1 MQIQQ
6 KLKDLSELVM
16 LQHSFFSMPFMF
28 IALLVSAKGWF
39 GWKLFIFG
47 VIATISARNFAM
59 AFNRYA
65 DRKFDSTNPRTQN
78 RPSVDGRIAPNAIL
92 FFIFMNAVVF
102 ICISYFINT
111 LCFYLS
117 VPILAI
123 LASYSL
129 FKRFSSLAHIV
140 LGLSLGLAPIAGA
153 IAASGEIPLWSIYL
167 CIGVLFWVAG
177 FDLLYALQD
186 IEHDKK
192 EGLHSIP
199 SVFGVSKTLWLSRLF
214 HLLTLVF
221 WGLFI
226 LEANLGLWMWIGFG
240 ISILALFFEQYL
252 VSKNFHNIPR
262 AFFTVNAYLGIAL
275 LGFCILDLWLGFR

>member
-28 IALLVSAKGWF
+28 IALLTSAKGWF

-92 FFIFMNAVVF
+92 FFIFVNAVIFV
-102 ICISYFINT
+102 CISYFINA

-117 VPILAI
+117 IPILAI

-129 FKRFSSLAHIV
+129 FKRFSSLAHI
-140 LGLSLGLAPIAGA
+140 
-153 IAASGEIPLWSIYL
+153 EI
-167 CIGVLFWVAG
+167 G
-177 FDLLYALQD
+177 
-186 IEHDKK
+186 
-192 EGLHSIP
+192 
-199 SVFGVSKTLWLSRLF
+199 
-214 HLLTLVF
+214 
-221 WGLFI
+221 
-226 LEANLGLWMWIGFG
+226 
-240 ISILALFFEQYL
+240 
-252 VSKNFHNIPR
+252 R
-262 AFFTVNAYLGIAL
+262 AHV
-275 LGFCILDLWLGFR
+275 

>member
-16 LQHSFFSMPFMF
+16 FQHSVFSMPFIF
-28 IALLVSAKGWF
+28 IAMLVAANGWF

-65 DRKFDSTNPRTQN
+65 DRKFDRTNPRTKN
-78 RPSVDGRIAPNAIL
+78 RPSVDGRISPHTMLIFICVNAI
-92 FFIFMNAVVF
+92 IFVLMGY
-102 ICISYFINT
+102 CIND

-117 VPILAI
+117 VPILII

-129 FKRFSSLAHIV
+129 IKRFSSLAHLV
-140 LGLSLGLAPIAGA
+140 LGLSLGLAPIAGV
-153 IAASGEIPLWSIYL
+153 AATSGEIPLWSIYL
-167 CIGVLFWVAG
+167 CAGVLFWVAG

-192 EGLHSIP
+192 EGLYSIP
-199 SVFGVSKTLWLSRLF
+199 SVFGITKTLWFSRLF
-214 HLLTLVF
+214 HLMTLVF

-226 LEANLGLWMWIGFG
+226 IESHRNFWMWVGLG
-240 ISILALFFEQYL
+240 IAVIALFFEQYL
-252 VSKNFHNIPR
+252 VSKNFQNIPR
-262 AFFTVNAYLGIAL
+262 AFFTINAYLGIAL
-275 LGFCILDLWLGFR
+275 LGFCILDLILG

>member
-28 IALLVSAKGWF
+28 IALLTSAKGWF

-92 FFIFMNAVVF
+92 FFIFVNAVIFV
-102 ICISYFINT
+102 CISYFINA

-117 VPILAI
+117 IPILAI

-192 EGLHSIP
+192 KGCIL
-199 SVFGVSKTLWLSRLF
+199 FLVSLVLPKPYGFQGFFTCSRLF
-214 HLLTLVF
+214 
-221 WGLFI
+221 
-226 LEANLGLWMWIGFG
+226 FG
-240 ISILALFFEQYL
+240 DYSFLKQILAY
-252 VSKNFHNIPR
+252 
-262 AFFTVNAYLGIAL
+262 GC
-275 LGFCILDLWLGFR
+275 GLDLESQSLRSFLNNI

>member
-78 RPSVDGRIAPNAIL
+78 RPSIDGRIAPNAIL

-153 IAASGEIPLWSIYL
+153 IAASSEIPLWSIYL

-192 EGLHSIP
+192 EGLHSLP

>member
-28 IALLVSAKGWF
+28 IALLTSAKGWF

-92 FFIFMNAVVF
+92 FFIFINAVIFV
-102 ICISYFINT
+102 CISYFINA

-117 VPILAI
+117 IPILAI

-199 SVFGVSKTLWLSRLF
+199 SVFGVTKTLWLSRLF

-226 LEANLGLWMWIGFG
+226 FEANLGLWMWIGLG

-252 VSKNFHNIPR
+252 VSKNFHHIPR

-275 LGFCILDLWLGFR
+275 LGFCILDLMAGL

>member
-1 MQIQQ
+1 MQFQQ

-16 LQHSFFSMPFMF
+16 FQHSIFSMPFIF
-28 IALLVSAKGWF
+28 IAILVAANGWF
-39 GWKLFIFG
+39 GWKLLIFG
-47 VIATISARNFAM
+47 IIASISARNFAM

-65 DRKFDSTNPRTQN
+65 DRKFDRTNPRTKN
-78 RPSVDGRIAPNAIL
+78 RPSVDGRISPKVILLFMYINAAI
-92 FFIFMNAVVF
+92 FIF
-102 ICISYFINT
+102 IGYLIND

-117 VPILAI
+117 IPILII

-129 FKRFSSLAHIV
+129 MKRFSSLAHLV
-140 LGLSLGLAPIAGA
+140 LGLSLGLAPIAGV
-153 IAASGEIPLWSIYL
+153 AATSGEIPLWSIYL
-167 CIGVLFWVAG
+167 CFGVLFWVAG

-199 SVFGVSKTLWLSRLF
+199 SVFGVTKTLWISRFF

-226 LEANLGLWMWIGFG
+226 IESHRGFWVWIGLG
-240 ISILALFFEQYL
+240 ISAIALGVEQYL
-252 VSKNFHNIPR
+252 VSKNFHHIPR
-262 AFFTVNAYLGIAL
+262 AFFTINAYLGIAF
-275 LGFCILDLWLGFR
+275 LGFCILDLMA